1 MKHLRDND
9 WLASM
14 SFVLRCVFAGTL
26 GYIAAPDEPWKE
38 GED

>member
-9 WLASM
+9 WLASI
-14 SFVLRCVFAGTL
+14 SLVLRCVFAGTL
-26 GYIAAPDEPWKE
+26 GYIASPDEPRKE